1 MQKKHMYIYIYIVLS
16 FEYASK
22 FFPHFFASKLFRP
35 SSSVPDLRENLEVR
49 LAPKGRMAAEHDEKH
64 HAQRPNVHL
73 KKSGS
78 LLEKF
83 QSFICHFY
91 VIYVCFIH
99 IYMFYVRN
107 YVKIMWKKCDIE
119 KTLHLL
125 QYSALSS
132 VFILFSSMF
141 ACLLLFLLQSFAM
154 QCSSCA
160 FCLRLPFAYP
170 GAPGASAF
178 SVYGSIFRLRISL
191 AT

>member
-1 MQKKHMYIYIYIVLS
+1 MQNICVYIYIFLS

-22 FFPHFFASKLFRP
+22 FFPSFFVSKLFRA
-35 SSSVPDLRENLEVR
+35 SCSVPDLRENLEVR

-91 VIYVCFIH
+91 FYVIYVCFIH

-107 YVKIMWKKCDIE
+107 HVKIMWKICDIE

-132 VFILFSSMF
+132 VFFSL
-141 ACLLLFLLQSFAM
+141 ACLLVCSSFCCNHL
-154 QCSSCA
+154 QCSVHPVLFVYVSRSPIPVP
-160 FCLRLPFAYP
+160 RLHLPSQCMVPSF
-170 GAPGASAF
+170 
-178 SVYGSIFRLRISL
+178 GSESPWPRR
-191 AT
+191 